1 MSEQK
6 FGVYGGFWTLLLAGF
21 VIVVLIISEFALI
34 TLNNKKAYLNI
45 LSIVLAGFI
54 IGFSY
59 AFVMANKYYYKGQ
72 YLRYSEERKIHYKK
86 NDEYMISLWIMM
98 GVTLVCSIGYSVAE
112 AYL

>member
-1 MSEQK
+1 MIERK

-21 VIVVLIISEFALI
+21 VIVALFFGEYALII
-34 TLNNKKAYLNI
+34 LNNKKAYINI

-59 AFVMANKYYYKGQ
+59 AFVMANKYYYTGNSYTGKEKQ
-72 YLRYSEERKIHYKK
+72 IHYKK
-86 NDEYMISLWIMM
+86 NDEYMVSLWIMM
-98 GVTLVCSIGYSVAE
+98 GVSLVCSIGYFVAE